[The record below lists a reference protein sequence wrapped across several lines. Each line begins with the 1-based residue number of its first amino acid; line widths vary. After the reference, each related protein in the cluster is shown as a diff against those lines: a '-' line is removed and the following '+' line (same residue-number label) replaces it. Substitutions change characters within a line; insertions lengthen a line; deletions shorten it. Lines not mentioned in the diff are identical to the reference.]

1 MRVEIKR
8 YLALG
13 ITLTCVML
21 IGIILFFSIGKFDVL
36 QSNIKWLIGII
47 SPFIYGSMV
56 AYILSP
62 LCNFLERKLYSR
74 LSIYMSSAK
83 RAKKLSEKIA
93 IVLAYI
99 FLCLFIYIF
108 LKIVM
113 PQVLE
118 SLKSIITI
126 VPEWINKL
134 YDSYEK
140 LAKTNPELGE
150 YLNDYAVK
158 LYDRANTFLEK
169 GVFDNAKLILSE
181 FSLRVVYFSNGILN
195 LVVAVIVS
203 IYVLNSRKTFKAQFK
218 KLIYA
223 LFKKDIAD
231 AIISELRFADVS
243 FGGFIIGKIIDS
255 FIIGIIASV
264 CLYLLRMPYAILLA
278 IIIGFTNV
286 IPFFGP
292 IIGAVPGVILILFID
307 PLKALYFVIF
317 VFILQQ
323 FDGNI
328 LGPKILGDKVG
339 IPSFWVLFSIIVFG
353 SLWGVFGMIVGV
365 PLFAVIIDIV
375 TKFVNRMLKK
385 RGLSCDTNDYYS
397 KEEFAIKNNKKTI
410 AGDNKQ

>member
-1 MRVEIKR
+1 MRVEFKR

-21 IGIILFFSIGKFDVL
+21 IGIVLYFSIGKFDVL
-36 QSNIKWLIGII
+36 RSNIKWLIGII
-47 SPFIYGSMV
+47 SPFIYGAMV

-62 LCNFLERKLYSR
+62 LCNFLEGKLYHRFSKH
-74 LSIYMSSAK
+74 MSSDK
-83 RAKKLSEKIA
+83 FAKKLSEKIA
-93 IVLAYI
+93 IVLAYV
-99 FLCLFIYIF
+99 FLCIIIYIF
-108 LKIVM
+108 LKLVM
-113 PQVLE
+113 PQVIE

-126 VPEWINKL
+126 IPEWINKL
-134 YDSYEK
+134 YELYEK

-150 YLNDYAVK
+150 SLNDYAVK
-158 LYDRANTFLEK
+158 LYDRANSFLEK
-169 GVFDNAKLILSE
+169 GVFDNAKVILSE

-195 LVVAVIVS
+195 FVVAVIVS

-223 LFKKDIAD
+223 LFKKEIAE

-264 CLYLLRMPYAILLA
+264 CLNLLNMPYAILLA
-278 IIIGFTNV
+278 IIIGFTNI

-307 PLKALYFVIF
+307 PLKALYFLIF

-365 PLFAVIIDIV
+365 PLFAVIIDVV

-385 RGLSCDTNDYYS
+385 RGLSCDTKDYYS
-397 KEEFAIKNNKKTI
+397 KKEFVSENTE
-410 AGDNKQ
+410 KQ